1 MKPNCCIRLH
11 MIASGYTFTHKLCAQ
26 LFKTLASYVVL
37 LMNKIE
43 RKKNEHKF
51 MKFRMV
57 LNKSHLSSFS
67 LSLTL
72 SSLFFH
78 LLI

>member
-43 RKKNEHKF
+43 RKKTNT
-51 MKFRMV
+51 
-57 LNKSHLSSFS
+57 NS
-67 LSLTL
+67 
-72 SSLFFH
+72 
-78 LLI
+78 